1 MRGHTN
7 VQCIIPPQIS
17 PVCHLIVTKQ
27 FISTI
32 LMFYL
37 SSLLYEYWRAWNL
50 TIIFHLYH

>member
-1 MRGHTN
+1 MHLFGFIIKKFVTMRGHTN

-37 SSLLYEYWRAWNL
+37 SSLLYEY
-50 TIIFHLYH
+50 